1 VRKRGGSYRASSNP
15 WNGAGTP
22 VGAMTGTGV
31 ITSATAECPRLDA
44 GGSARSPSAVC
55 VEWQQSQPRARPGP
69 QLVAQQAAA
78 RSCAVSSLGAASATW
93 ALSAAATTAT
103 NAERIPFR
111 RTDITLPPAMSR
123 HKRGFLPARRPL
135 LEAPASKVGAV
146 AGLLVR
152 PRERRSRLRARA
164 AQRWS
169 VRERTS
175 SSWNLSDRS
184 RGKGTRRCTRKAS
197 HCEQQSE
204 QTRHPPIGRKGTW

>member
-135 LEAPASKVGAV
+135 LESPASV
-146 AGLLVR
+146 ASKGSATMV
-152 PRERRSRLRARA
+152 SARTYFVKLEPLGPL
-164 AQRWS
+164 Q
-169 VRERTS
+169 
-175 SSWNLSDRS
+175 
-184 RGKGTRRCTRKAS
+184 GKGDPSLHAAGAATAS
-197 HCEQQSE
+197 RASAD
-204 QTRHPPIGRKGTW
+204 TPSTDYSKGTW

>member
-1 VRKRGGSYRASSNP
+1 MWAPVEPVGESIRRAAQRRRLHSVRKRGGSYRASSNP
-15 WNGAGTP
+15 WNGARTP
-22 VGAMTGTGV
+22 VGATRGTGA

-55 VEWQQSQPRARPGP
+55 VGWQQSQPRARPEP

-103 NAERIPFR
+103 NGERIPFR

-123 HKRGFLPARRPL
+123 HKRGFLAARRPL
-135 LEAPASKVGAV
+135 LESPASKVGAV

-152 PRERRSRLRARA
+152 PG
-164 AQRWS
+164 
-169 VRERTS
+169 
-175 SSWNLSDRS
+175 
-184 RGKGTRRCTRKAS
+184 RGGAG
-197 HCEQQSE
+197 CEQWQRG
-204 QTRHPPIGRKGTW
+204 QR